1 MIGAWAL
8 RDWLRPKISS
18 STEHT
23 VQPLQINPL
32 EGGGGHLSCER
43 AYVQG
48 SGEGSGDTAT
58 SALCDMRCN
67 EWQ

>member
-8 RDWLRPKISS
+8 RDWLGPKISS
-18 STEHT
+18 PTEHT

-32 EGGGGHLSCER
+32 VPGVGHLYVSDC
-43 AYVQG
+43 VQG
-48 SGEGSGDTAT
+48 PNSGSTAT

>member
-18 STEHT
+18 STEHA

-48 SGEGSGDTAT
+48 SGDTAT

>member
-8 RDWLRPKISS
+8 RDWLGPKISS
-18 STEHT
+18 PTVQA

-32 EGGGGHLSCER
+32 VPGHLYVCDC
-43 AYVQG
+43 VQG
-48 SGEGSGDTAT
+48 PYSGDTAT